1 MLQALNKKEIKEQL
15 EAIINFV
22 ETDVKNDD
30 WYIYNTLRDELQQ
43 LKIILKLND
52 VI

>member
-22 ETDVKNDD
+22 ETDVQDD
-30 WYIYNTLRDELQQ
+30 WYIFNTLRDELQQ
-43 LKIILKLND
+43 LKIILEQND